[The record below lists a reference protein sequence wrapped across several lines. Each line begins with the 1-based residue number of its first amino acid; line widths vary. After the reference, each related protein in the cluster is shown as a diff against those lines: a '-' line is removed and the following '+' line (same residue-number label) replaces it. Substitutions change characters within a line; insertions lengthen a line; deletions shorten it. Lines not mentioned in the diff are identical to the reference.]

1 MKMSEV
7 LLIKLDTNGF
17 ERFYNRKMQ
26 ECGCTVL
33 PISDFRREK
42 YGLSVLRPL
51 QLRQLTPRYL
61 AQYRLIVL
69 FEEPALFLYL
79 KKRIDP
85 SRTRLVLWNWNITNR
100 TWLRGNAPLRRRCEN
115 WTFDAVDAKKF
126 GWKLN
131 EQFYFAP
138 EALPVRENADGK
150 AGLTAFSACVDKG
163 RYPMMKEMREAL
175 RRQGVATDFCLV
187 SEPLRR
193 YAAEDAAW
201 IKTKGLPYE
210 EFLQHTIQSDIV
222 VEVVQS
228 RQVGITVRALEAMF
242 YHKKLI
248 TNNAAIRNTPL
259 YHPCNV
265 LIWEP
270 GVQEKLPAFCRL
282 RISRCRKRR
291 KNATPLRHGWIT
303 FCSREQQ
310 TECSQRK
317 IQERLCQRIFSGRAV
332 LSCFFCIF
340 IVK

>member
-138 EALPVRENADGK
+138 KALPVRENADGK
-150 AGLTAFSACVDKG
+150 AGLTALSACVGSAAQAG
-163 RYPMMKEMREAL
+163 RCH
-175 RRQGVATDFCLV
+175 RRLACPG
-187 SEPLRR
+187 
-193 YAAEDAAW
+193 AAPA
-201 IKTKGLPYE
+201 
-210 EFLQHTIQSDIV
+210 
-222 VEVVQS
+222 
-228 RQVGITVRALEAMF
+228 VG
-242 YHKKLI
+242 
-248 TNNAAIRNTPL
+248 
-259 YHPCNV
+259 
-265 LIWEP
+265 
-270 GVQEKLPAFCRL
+270 G
-282 RISRCRKRR
+282 
-291 KNATPLRHGWIT
+291 
-303 FCSREQQ
+303 
-310 TECSQRK
+310 
-317 IQERLCQRIFSGRAV
+317 
-332 LSCFFCIF
+332 
-340 IVK
+340 

>member
-1 MKMSEV
+1 MKMNEV

-138 EALPVRENADGK
+138 ETLPVRENADGK

-175 RRQGVATDFCLV
+175 RRQGVAADFCLV

-210 EFLQHTIQSDIV
+210 EFLRHTIQSDIV

-270 GVQEKLPAFCRL
+270 GVQEKLPAFL
-282 RISRCRKRR
+282 QAAYQPLPEAVEKRY
-291 KNATPLRHGWIT
+291 T
-303 FCSREQQ
+303 FAAWLDNFLQP
-310 TECSQRK
+310 
-317 IQERLCQRIFSGRAV
+317 GAAD
-332 LSCFFCIF
+332 
-340 IVK
+340 

>member
-85 SRTRLVLWNWNITNR
+85 SRTKLVLWNWNITNR

-138 EALPVRENADGK
+138 KALPVRENADGK

-228 RQVGITVRALEAMF
+228 RQVGIPGAGG
-242 YHKKLI
+242 
-248 TNNAAIRNTPL
+248 
-259 YHPCNV
+259 NV
-265 LIWEP
+265 LSQKADHEQRCDP
-270 GVQEKLPAFCRL
+270 QYPAVSSVQRPYLGAGCAGKTA
-282 RISRCRKRR
+282 
-291 KNATPLRHGWIT
+291 
-303 FCSREQQ
+303 
-310 TECSQRK
+310 
-317 IQERLCQRIFSGRAV
+317 
-332 LSCFFCIF
+332 CFFAGGVSAAAGSSGKTLHLCGMAG
-340 IVK
+340 